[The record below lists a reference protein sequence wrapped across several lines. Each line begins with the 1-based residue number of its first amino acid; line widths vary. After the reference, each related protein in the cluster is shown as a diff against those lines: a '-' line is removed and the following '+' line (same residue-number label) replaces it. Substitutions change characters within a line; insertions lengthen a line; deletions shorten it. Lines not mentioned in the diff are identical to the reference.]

1 LNYLLR
7 YSREQET
14 IFLQQL
20 SLIRQR
26 PGKND
31 VHELRVAYKKWRT
44 VLHFADDEFKLN
56 QLGQELAPI
65 RRIFK
70 VAGIYR
76 DAEMSDALLKRYSQ
90 KEKCSLPSFQQ
101 YLRGL
106 KSIGRVQTKTAAHIE
121 ISSTLQSIH
130 QLLNT
135 ALNAIAEMELNEL
148 IQVYTGRK
156 WESCML
162 RKDDFSK
169 QAHPLRKELKRIYYL
184 LMLSPVN
191 TLFDAMQM
199 KQLDSVHNAL
209 GHWHDH
215 AILYQRLRYF
225 RKHILVK
232 GLKEYEHAIKLGE
245 LLRLERDGWLRK
257 AEEGVREIMQ
267 Q

>member
-1 LNYLLR
+1 M
-7 YSREQET
+7 
-14 IFLQQL
+14 
-20 SLIRQR
+20 
-26 PGKND
+26 
-31 VHELRVAYKKWRT
+31 HELRVAYKKWRT

-56 QLGQELAPI
+56 QLGQELVPI

-106 KSIGRVQTKTAAHIE
+106 KTIGRVQTKAIANIE
-121 ISSTLQSIH
+121 ISSNLQSVH
-130 QLLNT
+130 QELSPSLNPISE
-135 ALNAIAEMELNEL
+135 NELNNL
-148 IQVYTGRK
+148 IRSYAGRK
-156 WESCML
+156 WESCMSMI
-162 RKDDFSK
+162 DHFSK

-184 LMLSPVN
+184 LMLCPVN

-232 GLKEYEHAIKLGE
+232 GLKEYEQAIKLGE
-245 LLRLERDGWLRK
+245 LLRLERDGWLGR

>member
-1 LNYLLR
+1 MNYLLR

-106 KSIGRVQTKTAAHIE
+106 KSIGRVQTKAIANIE
-121 ISSTLQSIH
+121 ISSNLQSVH
-130 QLLNT
+130 QELSPSLNPISE
-135 ALNAIAEMELNEL
+135 NELNNL
-148 IQVYTGRK
+148 IRSYAGRK
-156 WESCML
+156 WESCMSMI
-162 RKDDFSK
+162 DHFSK

-184 LMLSPVN
+184 LMLCPVN

-232 GLKEYEHAIKLGE
+232 GLKEYEQAIKLGE
-245 LLRLERDGWLRK
+245 LLRLERDGWLGR

>member
-1 LNYLLR
+1 M
-7 YSREQET
+7 
-14 IFLQQL
+14 
-20 SLIRQR
+20 
-26 PGKND
+26 
-31 VHELRVAYKKWRT
+31 HELRVAYKKWRT

-106 KSIGRVQTKTAAHIE
+106 KSIGRVQTKAIANIE
-121 ISSTLQSIH
+121 ISSNLQSVH
-130 QLLNT
+130 QELSPSLNPISE
-135 ALNAIAEMELNEL
+135 NELNNL
-148 IQVYTGRK
+148 IRSYAGRK
-156 WESCML
+156 WESCMSMI
-162 RKDDFSK
+162 DHFSK

-184 LMLSPVN
+184 LMLCPVN

-232 GLKEYEHAIKLGE
+232 GLKEYEQAIKLGE
-245 LLRLERDGWLRK
+245 LLRLERDGWLGR

>member
-1 LNYLLR
+1 M
-7 YSREQET
+7 
-14 IFLQQL
+14 
-20 SLIRQR
+20 
-26 PGKND
+26 
-31 VHELRVAYKKWRT
+31 HELRVAYKKWRT

-56 QLGQELAPI
+56 QLGQELVPI

-106 KSIGRVQTKTAAHIE
+106 KTIGRVQTKAIANIE
-121 ISSTLQSIH
+121 ISSNLQSVH
-130 QLLNT
+130 QELSPSLNPISEN
-135 ALNAIAEMELNEL
+135 ALNNL
-148 IQVYTGRK
+148 IRSYAGRK
-156 WESCML
+156 WESCMSMI
-162 RKDDFSK
+162 DHFSK

-184 LMLSPVN
+184 LILCPVN

-199 KQLDSVHNAL
+199 KQLDSVLNAL

-232 GLKEYEHAIKLGE
+232 GLKEYEQAIKLGE

-267 Q
+267 QYMQRIKDLENLALAY